1 MKHDKFNFNL
11 TIFLT
16 KYNYDFDTCGGK
28 IGREISILSQSAPT
42 PCLHGRC

>member
-1 MKHDKFNFNL
+1 MKNNKFNFNL

-28 IGREISILSQSAPT
+28 VGREIGIFKSVSTYSLST
-42 PCLHGRC
+42 W